1 MMRRGFRV
9 VRSDPLL
16 LTLLAATAGLFLWY
30 ATAPQSRTAQ
40 VVTAWVFVASMHACL
55 IWITR
60 SFTRTPGLPVV
71 ARRFWRAVLV
81 GGVAYLVGD
90 VAQLVLAAT
99 QPGLACAATGGAVRI
114 ATLSAGSAW
123 LMLALLA
130 APLGLTTRRERLRFW
145 LDVATVMVAAVV
157 VGWYL
162 VVPDRPAAL
171 LDAAAPVL
179 SGPVILLL
187 CVFVVAKLTMSG
199 TTLFTRACA
208 VIGTAAAAMKSGADL
223 LIGDGLDAG
232 RLHWFLALTI
242 AANAMLTIAVRVT
255 QMQLARNPL
264 ALERR
269 TRQRPYSL
277 LPYGAI
283 VVTYGLLTVAIWR
296 HEAASVPIALTGAAV
311 STLLV
316 VLRQLDA
323 FRENAQLLAELHRSL
338 DQRETLAARL
348 QHQAFHD
355 GLTGLPNR
363 QLYSQRLDAA
373 LAAGGP
379 AVVMLI
385 DLDDFKLVNDAHGHA
400 AGDRLLKVIAD
411 RMRACVRSS
420 DTVSRIGGDEFAVLL
435 SSLPGDDPLEI
446 AARIV
451 REIEAP
457 VPVDGGSARVGAS
470 VGVAFARPGAAGCL
484 PDGEALLREADHAMY
499 AVKRDGKG
507 SYAVSPGQP
516 GVATAPR
523 VG

>member
-1 MMRRGFRV
+1 MRRRLTALV
-9 VRSDPLL
+9 SDRLL
-16 LTLLAATAGLFLWY
+16 LALLAVTAGLVLWY
-30 ATAPQSRTAQ
+30 ATGPQSRTAQ
-40 VVTAWVFVASMHACL
+40 VVTAWAFVAAVHACL

-60 SFTRTPGLPVV
+60 SFARTPGLPAL
-71 ARRFWRAVLV
+71 ARRFWRAVLL
-81 GGVAYLVGD
+81 GAVAYLVGD
-90 VAQLVLAAT
+90 LAQVALAVT
-99 QPGLACAATGGAVRI
+99 RPDLADAATGGTVKI
-114 ATLSAGSAW
+114 ATMSAASAW
-123 LMLALLA
+123 ILLALLA
-130 APLGLTTRRERLRFW
+130 APIDLATRRARLRFW

-157 VGWYL
+157 VGWAL
-162 VVPDRPAAL
+162 VVPERPGAM
-171 LDAAAPVL
+171 LDSAGPVL

-187 CVFVVAKLTMSG
+187 CVFVVAKLTISG
-199 TTLFTRACA
+199 TTMFTRACA
-208 VIGTAAAAMKSGADL
+208 VIGTSAAAIKSGADL
-223 LIGDGLDAG
+223 LASGGLTAG
-232 RLHWFLALTI
+232 RLHWFLAMTV

-255 QMQLARNPL
+255 QGQFARNPL
-264 ALERR
+264 ALEARA
-269 TRQRPYSL
+269 RQRPYSL

-296 HEAASVPIALTGAAV
+296 HEAATVPIALTGAAV

-323 FRENAQLLAELHRSL
+323 FRENAQLLTELHCSL

-411 RMRACVRSS
+411 RMRSCVRSS

-435 SSLPGDDPLEI
+435 SPLAGDDALEI

-470 VGVAFARPGAAGCL
+470 VGVAFARPGTTGTL

-499 AVKRDGKG
+499 GVKRDGKG
-507 SYAVSPGQP
+507 SYAVSPG
-516 GVATAPR
+516 
-523 VG
+523 

>member
-1 MMRRGFRV
+1 MPRAWAADVMRPRLTALV
-9 VRSDPLL
+9 SDRLL
-16 LTLLAATAGLFLWY
+16 LILLTTTAGLILWY
-30 ATAPQSRTAQ
+30 AAGPQSRTAQ
-40 VVTAWVFVASMHACL
+40 VVTAWVFVAAVHACM

-60 SFTRTPGLPVV
+60 TFTRTPGLPDA
-71 ARRFWRAVLV
+71 ARRFWRAVLW
-81 GGVAYLVGD
+81 GAVAYLAGD
-90 VAQLVLAAT
+90 LAQVTLAAT
-99 QPGLACAATGGAVRI
+99 RPEIPDAATGGTIKI
-114 ATLSAGSAW
+114 ATMSAGSAW

-130 APLGLTTRRERLRFW
+130 APLGLATRRARLRFW

-157 VGWYL
+157 VGWAL
-162 VVPDRPAAL
+162 VIPDRPGAL
-171 LDAAAPVL
+171 PAAAAPVL
-179 SGPVILLL
+179 TGPVILLL
-187 CVFVVAKLTMSG
+187 CVFIVAKLTISG

-208 VIGTAAAAMKSGADL
+208 VIGTAAAAFKSGADL
-223 LIGDGLDAG
+223 LISDGLAAD
-232 RLHWFLALTI
+232 RLHWFLALTV

-255 QMQLARNPL
+255 QLQFVRNPM
-264 ALERR
+264 ALEER

-283 VVTYGLLTVAIWR
+283 VVTYVLLTTAVWR
-296 HEAASVPIALTGAAV
+296 HEAATVPIALAGAAV

-323 FRENAQLLAELHRSL
+323 FRENAQLLAELHCSL

-411 RMRACVRSS
+411 RMRSCVRSS

-435 SSLPGDDPLEI
+435 SSLPGDDALEI
-446 AARIV
+446 AGRIV

-457 VPVDGGSARVGAS
+457 VPVDGGSATVGAS
-470 VGVAFARPGAAGCL
+470 VGIAFARPGVSGSL

-507 SYAVSPGQP
+507 SFAVSPG
-516 GVATAPR
+516 
-523 VG
+523 

>member
-1 MMRRGFRV
+1 MRQRLRALS
-9 VRSDPLL
+9 SDRLL
-16 LTLLAATAGLFLWY
+16 LALIAATAGLAVWY
-30 ATAPQSRTAQ
+30 ATGPSSRTVQ
-40 VVTAWVFVASMHACL
+40 VVTAWVFIASMHACL

-60 SFTRTPGLPVV
+60 SFTRTPGLP
-71 ARRFWRAVLV
+71 APILRFWRAVLV
-81 GGVAYLVGD
+81 GAIAYLAGD
-90 VAQLVLAAT
+90 LAQVVLAAT
-99 QPGLACAATGGAVRI
+99 QPGLPSAATGGTIRT

-123 LMLALLA
+123 LLLALLA
-130 APLGLTTRRERLRFW
+130 SPLGLATRRARLRFW

-162 VVPDRPAAL
+162 VAPDRPADL
-171 LDAAAPVL
+171 LSAAAPVL
-179 SGPVILLL
+179 TGPVILLL
-187 CVFVVAKLTMSG
+187 CVFAVAKLTMSG
-199 TTLFTRACA
+199 TALFTRACA
-208 VIGTAAAAMKSGADL
+208 VIGTTAAAIKAGADL
-223 LIGDGLDAG
+223 LICDGLDPR
-232 RLHWFLALTI
+232 RLHWFLAMTI
-242 AANAMLTIAVRVT
+242 AANAGLTIAARVT

-264 ALERR
+264 ALDGPRVR
-269 TRQRPYSL
+269 RPYSL

-296 HEAASVPIALTGAAV
+296 NEAATVPIALTGAAI

-323 FRENAQLLAELHRSL
+323 FHENAQLLAKLHCSL

-363 QLYSQRLDAA
+363 QLYSHRLDAA
-373 LAAGGP
+373 LAAGAP

-400 AGDRLLKVIAD
+400 AGDHLLKVIAD

-435 SSLPGDDPLEI
+435 SSLPGDDALEI

-457 VPVDGGSARVGAS
+457 VPVDGGAARVGAS
-470 VGVAFARPGAAGCL
+470 VGIAFARPGPAGHL

-507 SYAVSPGQP
+507 SYAVSPG
-516 GVATAPR
+516 
-523 VG
+523 